1 MSTGLRTSV
10 GSLHVVDGVRQEK
23 AANQG
28 IFEQS
33 PLIPAR
39 HKQGSLYILVE
50 TVGNFSDH
58 AKVQEEVVRVARE
71 GLGDPGS
78 ITARI
83 RQAIGV
89 ANEHLFEHNLNAP
102 PEQRGVAGIT
112 CVVLRER
119 DAYVGQLGPALL
131 CHIGEDECTRLP
143 GQSTWLSSGSL
154 EDVDI
159 NKWPPLGLR
168 RAIEPK
174 LHRLHVREGDIFV
187 LASTSVAK
195 LASDKEIASAVLNRG
210 EHTALDNLEALTK
223 GHDVSV
229 LIVEVQQTDLAPE
242 RGRAHPAAAGRLW
255 LLHRVSS
262 AFKTLMLLSP
272 QKREDT
278 EQVEEFEAEEEAFS
292 LRSDLKGAAES
303 ARRTLTKFGQGLV
316 TLAIRMLPEADKKKR
331 RTSRGKGKKK
341 ARAATYDRRWL
352 WLALAV
358 PLLLVALST
367 FARFRHQQALET
379 EFEQLV
385 NDARTARA
393 TAEVGADASDQ
404 RSGFYKAMALLD
416 QALEM
421 EPEHEELKA
430 EKQEIRGLLDVLNRV
445 TRLYYFGVLK
455 EFPSIEGTASQLGT
469 VVVHGI
475 DVYVLDLGM
484 ERVYKYLLNENG
496 DALQDAPDDEAILL
510 RKGDEYAGVTVG
522 EPLDIVWV
530 DVDGGMGTSGL
541 LILDKS
547 GHILGYNPS
556 QGVKLLP
563 IPDDTAWRQPAATAT
578 YYDTLYVLDPLA
590 NRILKYPPS
599 PRGYD
604 MPAVDYIKEDV
615 SVGIRNTVDM
625 SIDGH
630 VYVLHSDGGISKYL
644 SGAPVPFAQS
654 GLDEPLDAPSC
665 IFACGYMEEGGH
677 IYVADRGN
685 ERIVQFSKDGEF
697 IQQFRSRE
705 TKHMDDLG
713 TLFVDEEARRLY
725 LTNGNILY
733 LATLPE

>member
-10 GSLHVVDGVRQEK
+10 GSLHVVDDVRQEK

-50 TVGNFSDH
+50 TVGSFPDH

-71 GLGDPGS
+71 RYADSGS

-83 RQAIGV
+83 RQAIGA
-89 ANEHLFEHNLNAP
+89 ANEHLFEHNLNAL

-119 DAYVGQLGPALL
+119 DAYVGQLGPAVLY
-131 CHIGEDECTRLP
+131 HIGEDECKRLP
-143 GQSTWLSSGSL
+143 GQSAWLSSGSL
-154 EDVDI
+154 QDVDI

-168 RAIEPK
+168 RAIEPE
-174 LHRLHVREGDIFV
+174 LHRLHVREGDVFV
-187 LASTSVAK
+187 LASTSLAK
-195 LASDKEIASAVLNRG
+195 LVSDKEIVSAILNRG
-210 EHTALDNLEALTK
+210 CHIALDNLEALTK
-223 GHDVSV
+223 GHDASA
-229 LIVEVQQTDLAPE
+229 LIVEVQQTDLVAE
-242 RGRAHPAAAGRLW
+242 RGRAQPAAAERLS
-255 LLHRVSS
+255 LLRRASS
-262 AFKTLMLLSP
+262 AFKALVVLSP

-278 EQVEEFEAEEEAFS
+278 EQVEEFETEDEAFS

-303 ARRTLTKFGQGLV
+303 ARRTLDKLGQGLV

-341 ARAATYDRRWL
+341 ARTATYDRRWL

-367 FARFRHQQALET
+367 FARLRHQQALEA

-385 NDARTARA
+385 SDARVTRA
-393 TAEVGADASDQ
+393 TAEAGADASDQ
-404 RSGFYKAMALLD
+404 RSGFYEAMALLD
-416 QALEM
+416 QALEI
-421 EPEHEELKA
+421 EPEHEELRA
-430 EKQEIRGLLDVLNRV
+430 EKQEIRELLDVLNRV

-455 EFPSIEGTASQLGT
+455 EFPSIEGTTSQLGT

-484 ERVYKYLLNENG
+484 ECVYKHLLNESG
-496 DALQDAPDDEAILL
+496 DALQDVPDDEAILL
-510 RKGDEYAGVTVG
+510 RKGDEYGGVTVG
-522 EPLDIVWV
+522 ELLDIVWV

-547 GHILGYNPS
+547 GHILSYNPS

-563 IPDDTAWRQPAATAT
+563 VPDDTAWRQPVATAT

-654 GLDEPLDAPSC
+654 GLDEPLDAASC
-665 IFACGYMEEGGH
+665 IFVCGYMEEGGH

-705 TKHMDDLG
+705 PKYMDDLG

-725 LTNGNILY
+725 LTNGSILY

>member
-10 GSLHVVDGVRQEK
+10 GSLHVVGGVRQEN
-23 AANQG
+23 AANEG

-39 HKQGSLYILVE
+39 HKRGSLYILVE
-50 TVGNFSDH
+50 TVGSFPDH
-58 AKVQEEVVRVARE
+58 AKVQEEAVRVARE
-71 GLGDPGS
+71 RCGDSGS

-83 RQAIGV
+83 RQAIEA

-119 DAYVGQLGPALL
+119 DAYIGQLGPALL
-131 CHIGEDECTRLP
+131 YHIGAEECKRLP

-154 EDVDI
+154 QDVDI

-168 RAIEPK
+168 RAIEPE
-174 LHRLHVREGDIFV
+174 LHRLHVREGDVFV

-195 LASDKEIASAVLNRG
+195 LASDKEIASAVLNRRG
-210 EHTALDNLEALTK
+210 HTALDNLEALTQ

-229 LIVEVQQTDLAPE
+229 LTVEVQQTDVAPE
-242 RGRAHPAAAGRLW
+242 RGRPRSTAARRPSLF
-255 LLHRVSS
+255 HRVSS
-262 AFKTLMLLSP
+262 ALKTLVLLSP
-272 QKREDT
+272 QKHEDT
-278 EQVEEFEAEEEAFS
+278 EQVEEFGVEEEAFS

-303 ARRTLTKFGQGLV
+303 ARRTLAKLGQGLV
-316 TLAIRMLPEADKKKR
+316 TLAIRMLPEANKKKR
-331 RTSRGKGKKK
+331 KTSRGKGKKT

-352 WLALAV
+352 WLAVAV
-358 PLLLVALST
+358 PLLLLALST
-367 FARFRHQQALET
+367 FARFRHQRAVEAQ
-379 EFEQLV
+379 FEQLV
-385 NDARTARA
+385 DDAWTARA
-393 TAEVGADASDQ
+393 TAEASADASDR
-404 RSGFYKAMALLD
+404 RSGFYEAMALLD

-430 EKQEIRGLLDVLNRV
+430 GKQEILGMLDVINRV

-455 EFPSIEGTASQLGT
+455 EFASIEGTASQLGT

-475 DVYVLDLGM
+475 DVYVLDVGM
-484 ERVYKYLLNENG
+484 ERVYKYLLNESG

-522 EPLDIVWV
+522 ELLDIVWV
-530 DVDGGMGTSGL
+530 DVDGGMGMSGL

-556 QGVKLLP
+556 QGVELLP
-563 IPDDTAWRQPAATAT
+563 IPDDTAWGQPVATAT
-578 YYDTLYVLDPLA
+578 YHDTLYVLDPLA

-615 SVGIRNTVDM
+615 SVDIRNTVDI

-665 IFACGYMEEGGH
+665 ISVCGYMEEGGH

-705 TKHMDDLG
+705 LEYMDDLG

-725 LTNGNILY
+725 LTNGGILY